1 MNGRNLRDLT
11 CPPRD
16 DLDPNSSVWHWIAV
30 ELRLFRE
37 LFNLTGT
44 EVAAIL
50 GLEKSSVS
58 NMEAGRTK
66 LRMKHAEKLDQ
77 RYKTRGHFQRLVQL
91 AETAHDPDW
100 FAQFTQYERR
110 STIIRPYSALVV
122 PGLLQTPDYAHAVIE
137 GAQMM
142 DEVDQVLRERMRR
155 QEILEREEPPE
166 LHALIKQSVLED
178 PVGGPDVMRA
188 QLAHLL
194 AMSHRK
200 NIIIRVVPR
209 SLGAHPG
216 VDGSFTLLT
225 MPHGEY
231 AWSEAVGGGRLV
243 SDPAKVRDYLKRYDR
258 LGADAMSRDST
269 RSLIADV
276 MEAMQ

>member
-1 MNGRNLRDLT
+1 MA
-11 CPPRD
+11 PRD
-16 DLDPNSSVWHWIAV
+16 DLDPDSSVWHWIAV

-44 EVAAIL
+44 EVAEIL

-66 LRMKHAEKLDQ
+66 LRMGHAEKLDQ
-77 RYKTRGHFQRLVQL
+77 RYKTGGHFQRLVKL
-91 AETAHDPDW
+91 AEKTHNPDW
-100 FAQFTQYERR
+100 FAQFTRYERR
-110 STIIRPYSALVV
+110 STLIRPYSALLV
-122 PGLLQTPDYAHAVIE
+122 PGLLQTPDYARAVIE
-137 GAQMM
+137 GAQML
-142 DEVDQVLRERMRR
+142 DNVDQALQERMTR
-155 QEILEREEPPE
+155 QEILKGENPPE

-178 PVGGPDVMRA
+178 PVGGPDIMRA
-188 QLAHLL
+188 QLAHLIT
-194 AMSHRK
+194 MSHLK

-225 MPHGEY
+225 ASKGEY

-243 SDPAKVRDYLKRYDR
+243 SDPAEVREYLRRYDR
-258 LGADAMSRDST
+258 LGADAMSRGST
-269 RSLIADV
+269 RSLIAEV
-276 MEAMQ
+276 MEATE